1 MGLTGWM
8 LGSRKESWERPQLD
22 FEPGRLGNGDIN
34 GNRVIW
40 LGLFAVAWAE
50 GGEVCKGE
58 VKSLSKHY
66 KRDKATGLQFLDFHK
81 PPVKCSHL
89 NVNREEFHFS
99 Q

>member
-1 MGLTGWM
+1 MVSQLPGKSKVTVWHMVLSSTLTWGTVCS
-8 LGSRKESWERPQLD
+8 GV
-22 FEPGRLGNGDIN
+22 GR
-34 GNRVIW
+34 
-40 LGLFAVAWAE
+40 

-58 VKSLSKHY
+58 AKSLSKHY
-66 KRDKATGLQFLDFHK
+66 KRDKATGLQFLDFDK